1 MSKTRLFQSIKSLDR
16 EAVAD
21 LLEADPELKRVK
33 DERGRNTL
41 HFLCSLPGA
50 DKGRERS
57 LDLAQYLLDLGFDIN
72 EAAFVEGPF
81 KATPLWYAISR
92 GRNLPLAKLLLK
104 KGSTPEYCLW
114 SAGFHDD
121 VEAIDLLIKH
131 GARVDP
137 VAEDETP
144 FLGAIKWSHFAAAER
159 LLRHGANVNFR
170 NSKGMTAL
178 HFLLKKNS
186 DRKYVELLLRHGA
199 DPTLE
204 NAEGIRPLD
213 MVAKRRDKTLFE
225 LFSKSASSRRTGAKA
240 R

>member
-1 MSKTRLFQSIKSLDR
+1 MSKTRLFQSIKSLNL
-16 EAVAD
+16 EAVAA
-21 LLEADPELKRVK
+21 LLEAHPELEQVK
-33 DERGRNTL
+33 DERGRNAL
-41 HFLCSLPGA
+41 HFLCSLPRT
-50 DKGRERS
+50 DKIRERS
-57 LDLAQYLLDLGFDIN
+57 PELAQYLLGLGLDIN
-72 EAAFVEGPF
+72 EPAFVEGPF

-92 GRNLPLAKLLLK
+92 GRNLPLARFLLK
-104 KGSTPEYCLW
+104 RGSTPEYCLW

-159 LLRHGANVNFR
+159 LLRHGANVNFQ
-170 NSKGMTAL
+170 NSKRMSAL

-186 DRKYVELLLRHGA
+186 ERKHIEMLLRHGA

-204 NAEGIRPLD
+204 NAEGKSALD
-213 MVAKRRDKTLFE
+213 MVANRRDKTL
-225 LFSKSASSRRTGAKA
+225 LDLLSKRTSSKRTSAKA
-240 R
+240 K